1 MSISE
6 RVKTM
11 GESITLAITSNA
23 KKMKQSGED
32 VIIMASGEPDF
43 DTPDHI
49 KKAAIEALAK
59 GFTKYTAAS
68 GTDELKSAVCRK
80 LLRDSGLAYKNEN
93 IIITA
98 GGKQAL
104 FNAFLSIINS
114 GDEVVLFSPYW
125 VSYLEQIR
133 MAGGIPV
140 LADLEECIANPEKFA
155 SFLTERTKAVLFNS
169 PANPSGRVI
178 PEEQFR
184 MFVQE
189 AVNRDLFII
198 SDEVYEK
205 FLYDGN
211 QSVSPASFSEQAKAK
226 TIIINAF
233 SKTYSMT
240 GWRVGF
246 AAGPKEVI
254 KAMGAIQ
261 GHQTSNVSSISQKAA
276 LAALESSQECV
287 TKMVRAFSERREYM
301 HKRLCAIKGVICP
314 KPEGAFYLFP
324 DVSQL
329 YKGGIKGS
337 MDFCSRLLEE
347 KKLAV
352 IPGIGFGADK
362 HIRFTYSASMNDIE
376 KGMDRFESF
385 CNSL

>member
-125 VSYLEQIR
+125 VSYLEQI
-133 MAGGIPV
+133 GW
-140 LADLEECIANPEKFA
+140 
-155 SFLTERTKAVLFNS
+155 
-169 PANPSGRVI
+169 
-178 PEEQFR
+178 PEEYR
-184 MFVQE
+184 
-189 AVNRDLFII
+189 
-198 SDEVYEK
+198 
-205 FLYDGN
+205 FL
-211 QSVSPASFSEQAKAK
+211 QTLK
-226 TIIINAF
+226 NA
-233 SKTYSMT
+233 
-240 GWRVGF
+240 
-246 AAGPKEVI
+246 
-254 KAMGAIQ
+254 
-261 GHQTSNVSSISQKAA
+261 
-276 LAALESSQECV
+276 
-287 TKMVRAFSERREYM
+287 
-301 HKRLCAIKGVICP
+301 
-314 KPEGAFYLFP
+314 
-324 DVSQL
+324 
-329 YKGGIKGS
+329 
-337 MDFCSRLLEE
+337 
-347 KKLAV
+347 
-352 IPGIGFGADK
+352 
-362 HIRFTYSASMNDIE
+362 
-376 KGMDRFESF
+376 
-385 CNSL
+385 